1 LIWDTAGSGTWGG
14 EGAKAGSVPRLVLP
28 GNLARCENRAAM
40 PQETLVL
47 QLAPA
52 AQVELERELAPA
64 IDGGAFETRAVE
76 HARFQVRGAGVI
88 ATLYRSGKLV
98 VQGTDA
104 RLFAARY
111 LGAHAAAAP
120 PAAALPIEVGER
132 TLVGSDEAGKGDFF
146 GPLVVV
152 ALRAD
157 PRERAELA
165 RAGVADSKT
174 LSDARVALLAPALE
188 QRYTSAAEVLMPA
201 DYNREHA
208 RSGSLN
214 PLLAELHARCIRRVA
229 TPGALVLVDK
239 FAHESLV
246 ARRLAGVDVELH
258 QHVRAEREPVVAA
271 ASVIARHLFLEG
283 LRRLSEEYAVDLHK
297 GAGEPTDR
305 SAREFVK
312 LHGRDALGHV
322 AKLHFKN
329 AQRAS

>member
-1 LIWDTAGSGTWGG
+1 M
-14 EGAKAGSVPRLVLP
+14 V
-28 GNLARCENRAAM
+28 
-40 PQETLVL
+40 QETLVV

-64 IDGGAFETRAVE
+64 IDGGALEARAVE
-76 HARFQVRGAGVI
+76 HARFQVRGAGVV

-98 VQGTDA
+98 VQGPDA
-104 RLFAARY
+104 RLFAERY
-111 LGAHAAAAP
+111 LGPAGAP
-120 PAAALPIEVGER
+120 SAPRAPGASVPLVVGER

-174 LSDARVALLAPALE
+174 LSDARVAVLAPALE
-188 QRYTSAAEVLMPA
+188 QRYTCAAEVLAPA

-208 RSGSLN
+208 RCGSLN
-214 PLLAELHARCIRRVA
+214 PLLAELHARAIRRIAV
-229 TPGALVLVDK
+229 PGALVLVDK

-246 ARRLAGVDVELH
+246 ASRLAGLDVELH

-283 LRRLSEEYAVDLHK
+283 LRQLSEESAVQLHK

-312 LHGRDALGHV
+312 LHGREALGTV
-322 AKLHFKN
+322 AKLHFKYT
-329 AQRAS
+329 AKIRG

>member
-1 LIWDTAGSGTWGG
+1 M
-14 EGAKAGSVPRLVLP
+14 V
-28 GNLARCENRAAM
+28 
-40 PQETLVL
+40 QETLVV

-64 IDGGAFETRAVE
+64 IDGGALETRTVE
-76 HARFQVRGAGVI
+76 HARFQVRGAGVV

-98 VQGTDA
+98 VQGPDA
-104 RLFAARY
+104 RLFAERY
-111 LGAHAAAAP
+111 LGPAGAP
-120 PAAALPIEVGER
+120 SAPEESVPLVVGER

-174 LSDARVALLAPALE
+174 LSDARVAVLAPALE
-188 QRYTSAAEVLMPA
+188 QRYACAAEVLTPA

-208 RSGSLN
+208 RCGSLN
-214 PLLAELHARCIRRVA
+214 PLLAELHARAIRRIAV
-229 TPGALVLVDK
+229 PGALVLVDK

-246 ARRLAGVDVELH
+246 ASRLAGLDVELH

-283 LRRLSEEYAVDLHK
+283 LRQLSEESAVPLHK

-312 LHGRDALGHV
+312 LHGREALGNV

-329 AQRAS
+329 TAKIRG

>member
-1 LIWDTAGSGTWGG
+1 M
-14 EGAKAGSVPRLVLP
+14 V
-28 GNLARCENRAAM
+28 
-40 PQETLVL
+40 QETLVV

-64 IDGGAFETRAVE
+64 IDGGALETRTVE
-76 HARFQVRGAGVI
+76 HARFQVRGAGVV
-88 ATLYRSGKLV
+88 ATLDRSGKLV
-98 VQGTDA
+98 VQGPDA
-104 RLFAARY
+104 RLFAERY
-111 LGAHAAAAP
+111 LGPAGAP
-120 PAAALPIEVGER
+120 SAPEESVPLVVGER

-174 LSDARVALLAPALE
+174 LSDARVAVLAPALE
-188 QRYTSAAEVLMPA
+188 QRYACAAEVLTPA

-208 RSGSLN
+208 RCGSLN
-214 PLLAELHARCIRRVA
+214 PLLAELHARAIRRIAV
-229 TPGALVLVDK
+229 PGALVLVDK

-246 ARRLAGVDVELH
+246 ASRLAGLDVELH

-283 LRRLSEEYAVDLHK
+283 LRQLSEESAVPLHK

-312 LHGRDALGHV
+312 LHGREALGNV

-329 AQRAS
+329 TAKIRG